1 LPARIP
7 SLAKDAF
14 ILVQNYDGCARE
26 AIKQPSWPGVVCLAQ
41 TTCACRAP
49 GHPRLPGAGEERR
62 GCPVS
67 CRENAPLPGHDER
80 WNRI

>member
-14 ILVQNYDGCARE
+14 ILVQNYDGCE
-26 AIKQPSWPGVVCLAQ
+26 CGVITQPSWPGVVCLAQ

-49 GHPRLPGAGEERR
+49 GHPRLSGAGEERR
-62 GCPVS
+62 GCPVGS
-67 CRENAPLPGHDER
+67 RKTRSRPDMTKG
-80 WNRI
+80 